1 MYRTRARMLTA
12 TAIVA
17 ALLPIGA
24 TGDAADREESRGVT
38 CDEPV
43 TRRVSVSD
51 DEDESTRHSSMPSIS
66 GDGRFVAFASKA
78 PNLVPGDDNH
88 QFDVFVRDRLDGTT
102 ELVSASTSGE
112 IGNGASLLP
121 AISRNGRFVAFN
133 SEASNFVAGDVDP
146 TGGEGALEVFVHDR
160 QTGVT
165 ERIAFSS
172 DGGYVPLPSFSADI
186 SSRGRY
192 VVFAAA
198 AALTPK
204 DDNITYDIY
213 VRDREAA
220 TTELVSVPESGP
232 HRNLPSLFS
241 AISGNGR
248 FVTFESSQP
257 GLVPGDTNRW
267 NDVFVTDRRTGEIE
281 RVSVDSSGGQA
292 RKGSERARHLAR
304 RAIRHVR
311 LQCQGPDPPRYER
324 DGFRRVRSR
333 SCFRAHDAREP
344 QHERTAISAPE
355 QPAIHL
361 RRRDEDRVHIGR
373 REARRSRHERRSR
386 RVRPRSRRAY
396 YGAGKRRTRRP
407 SGVRERR
414 ALHRRRHL
422 RRRCVGRVRFEIR
435 RAHPA
440 RHERTCRRVRV
451 RPSSACGAPS

>member
-43 TRRVSVSD
+43 TRRASVSN
-51 DEDESTRHSSMPSIS
+51 DEEESTRHSSMPSIS

-121 AISRNGRFVAFN
+121 AISRNGQFVAFN
-133 SEASNFVAGDVDP
+133 SEASNFVPGDVDP

-198 AALTPK
+198 AALTPE

-213 VRDREAA
+213 VRDRETA

-292 RKGSERARHLAR
+292 RKGSSEPDISRDGRFVTFVSNAKDL
-304 RAIRHVR
+304 IRHDTNGTASDVFVHDR
-311 LQCQGPDPPRYER
+311 ASGRTTL
-324 DGFRRVRSR
+324 VSR
-333 SCFRAHDAREP
+333 STNGRQSPLQSNQPSISDDGTKIAF
-344 QHERTAISAPE
+344 ISAGGK
-355 QPAIHL
+355 L
-361 RRRDEDRVHIGR
+361 VDRDTNDALDVFVRDRA
-373 REARRSRHERRSR
+373 AR
-386 RVRPRSRRAY
+386 
-396 YGAGKRRTRRP
+396 T
-407 SGVRERR
+407 
-414 ALHRRRHL
+414 
-422 RRRCVGRVRFEIR
+422 
-435 RAHPA
+435 
-440 RHERTCRRVRV
+440 TVRV
-451 RPSSACGAPS
+451 SVGPGGRQVSGNVEPYTDIDISGDGASVAFDSKSAGLIPHDTNGRADVFVFGRPPACGAPS